1 MSPGIIVTM
10 ARDDVSRR
18 GGPVDLS
25 TAATDRAA
33 GVLLTQVCGGPGVDS
48 TRLTV
53 RIAEIAAT
61 GADLLDAG
69 IPRPASGSSGD
80 ALLCVAPV
88 ALAHLA
94 DPDRRAAAAR
104 AVAALI
110 DTDPV
115 TAQACVLWCA
125 GIADAVRTG
134 SFDGVRGGLDQ
145 LPAPSRDRWARWLA
159 DAEQSPPARFRAG
172 GDPVATVQAAY
183 AAVRT
188 TPVPSDEPA
197 EGSFP
202 CLHLQHA
209 LTAAR
214 TANGPPDG
222 TAAALSGA
230 LLGARWGASA
240 VPFGWRRQLPG
251 LTSRELVR
259 LAVLAARGGE
269 PGPQGWPQCDRM
281 PYDVAAQP
289 AVPHPCDQGVLLG
302 NVGNAGDTG
311 CAGHRDA
318 VVSLCRRGRGEVPAP
333 SVEPGDHVEVR
344 LQDRTDPA
352 ENPNLE
358 FVIDDAARAVATLR
372 DEGRRVLLHC
382 VHGQSR
388 TPTVAARYAVLRG
401 MAVTDALADVVAVIP
416 GARANITLRR
426 ALHRLGTPRR
436 GARTL

>member
-1 MSPGIIVTM
+1 M
-10 ARDDVSRR
+10 ARDEVPQR
-18 GGPVDLS
+18 GGPVDRGGPVELS

-61 GADLLDAG
+61 GADLLDAA
-69 IPRPASGSSGD
+69 IPRPASGSPGD

-104 AVAALI
+104 AVAAQI
-110 DTDPV
+110 DADPV

-172 GDPVATVQAAY
+172 GDRAGGDPVATVQAAY

-188 TPVPSDEPA
+188 TPVPPDEPA

-214 TANGPPDG
+214 TAAGSPAEPGYGPLDG

-240 VPFGWRRQLPG
+240 VPFGWRRHLPG

-259 LAVLAARGGE
+259 LAV
-269 PGPQGWPQCDRM
+269 DRKS
-281 PYDVAAQP
+281 
-289 AVPHPCDQGVLLG
+289 
-302 NVGNAGDTG
+302 
-311 CAGHRDA
+311 
-318 VVSLCRRGRGEVPAP
+318 VV
-333 SVEPGDHVEVR
+333 
-344 LQDRTDPA
+344 
-352 ENPNLE
+352 
-358 FVIDDAARAVATLR
+358 
-372 DEGRRVLLHC
+372 
-382 VHGQSR
+382 
-388 TPTVAARYAVLRG
+388 
-401 MAVTDALADVVAVIP
+401 
-416 GARANITLRR
+416 
-426 ALHRLGTPRR
+426 
-436 GARTL
+436 